1 MTTKTMSEWDE
12 VPERSVDFDDFEK
25 FKEEVIGVFE
35 CIYEENLIYK
45 PHGRV
50 KYLVETFPNMKRQ
63 VLIDILKFAVNGEW
77 DEVPERSVEEVDY
90 CDDEVNDEEELD
102 NFIEILYKYR

>member
-1 MTTKTMSEWDE
+1 MTTKTMIEI
-12 VPERSVDFDDFEK
+12 DFDDFEK
-25 FKEEVIGVFE
+25 FKEAVIGVFE

-77 DEVPERSVEEVDY
+77 DEVPERSV
-90 CDDEVNDEEELD
+90 DEELN
-102 NFIEILYKYR
+102 NFIEILYKYQ

>member
-1 MTTKTMSEWDE
+1 MTTKTMIEMTISEWDE

-25 FKEEVIGVFE
+25 FKEEVLGVLE

-63 VLIDILKFAVNGEW
+63 VLIDILKFAVNGEF
-77 DEVPERSVEEVDY
+77 DEIPECSVEE
-90 CDDEVNDEEELD
+90 ELN
-102 NFIEILYKYR
+102 NFIEILYEYQ

>member
-1 MTTKTMSEWDE
+1 MTTKTMIEM
-12 VPERSVDFDDFEK
+12 PIGDFEK
-25 FKEEVIGVFE
+25 FKEEALSVFE

-45 PHGRV
+45 PCDSRI

-63 VLIDILKFAVNGEW
+63 VLIDILKFAVNGEF
-77 DEVPERSVEEVDY
+77 
-90 CDDEVNDEEELD
+90 DDEVDDEEELD

>member
-1 MTTKTMSEWDE
+1 MTTTKMFD
-12 VPERSVDFDDFEK
+12 DYIYDNIDDFEK
-25 FKEEVIGVFE
+25 FKEEVLGVLE

-45 PHGRV
+45 PCGSRI

-63 VLIDILKFAVNGEW
+63 VLIDILKFVVNGEF
-77 DEVPERSVEEVDY
+77 EEVDY
-90 CDDEVNDEEELD
+90 CDDEVDDEEELN

>member
-1 MTTKTMSEWDE
+1 MTKTMFEMTI
-12 VPERSVDFDDFEK
+12 DDFEK

-45 PHGRV
+45 PCDSRI

-77 DEVPERSVEEVDY
+77 DEVPERSVD
-90 CDDEVNDEEELD
+90 DDEVD
-102 NFIEILYKYR
+102 NGALRL

>member
-1 MTTKTMSEWDE
+1 MTTKTMIEMTI
-12 VPERSVDFDDFEK
+12 DDFEK

-45 PHGRV
+45 SCGSRI
-50 KYLVETFPNMKRQ
+50 KYLIETFPNMKTQ
-63 VLIDILKFAVNGEW
+63 VLIDILSFAVNGEF
-77 DEVPERSVEEVDY
+77 EEVDY

-102 NFIEILYKYR
+102 NFIEILYKYQ

>member
-1 MTTKTMSEWDE
+1 MTKTMFD
-12 VPERSVDFDDFEK
+12 DYIYDNIDDFEK
-25 FKEEVIGVFE
+25 FKEEVLGVLE

-63 VLIDILKFAVNGEW
+63 VLIDILKFVVNSEFQ
-77 DEVPERSVEEVDY
+77 EIPECSVEE
-90 CDDEVNDEEELD
+90 ELNNGALRQD
-102 NFIEILYKYR
+102 PEMGHFIEILYKYQ

>member
-1 MTTKTMSEWDE
+1 MTTKTMIEMTIG
-12 VPERSVDFDDFEK
+12 DFDDFEK
-25 FKEEVIGVFE
+25 FKEEVLGVLE
-35 CIYEENLIYK
+35 CIYEENLIYNQC
-45 PHGRV
+45 GSRI

-90 CDDEVNDEEELD
+90 CDDEVNDEEELN

>member
-1 MTTKTMSEWDE
+1 MTTKMMIEWDE

-45 PHGRV
+45 SCGSRI

-63 VLIDILKFAVNGEW
+63 VLIDILKFAVNGEF
-77 DEVPERSVEEVDY
+77 DEDPERVKGAKRH
-90 CDDEVNDEEELD
+90 DEEEPEMGH
-102 NFIEILYKYR
+102 FIEILYEYQ

>member
-1 MTTKTMSEWDE
+1 MTTKTMIEMTID
-12 VPERSVDFDDFEK
+12 DNIDDFEK
-25 FKEEVIGVFE
+25 FREEVLGVLE

-45 PHGRV
+45 PCGSRI

-63 VLIDILKFAVNGEW
+63 VLIDILKFAVNGEF
-77 DEVPERSVEEVDY
+77 EEVDY

>member
-1 MTTKTMSEWDE
+1 MTTKTMFEWDE

-25 FKEEVIGVFE
+25 FKEEVLGVLE

-45 PHGRV
+45 PCGSRI

-63 VLIDILKFAVNGEW
+63 VLIDILKFVVNAEF
-77 DEVPERSVEEVDY
+77 DEVPERSVEEVEY
-90 CDDEVNDEEELD
+90 CDDEVNEEELD

>member
-1 MTTKTMSEWDE
+1 MTTKTMIEMTI
-12 VPERSVDFDDFEK
+12 DDFEK

-63 VLIDILKFAVNGEW
+63 VLIDILKFAVNGEF
-77 DEVPERSVEEVDY
+77 DEDPERSVEE
-90 CDDEVNDEEELD
+90 EDEEPEMGH
-102 NFIEILYKYR
+102 FIEILYEYR

>member
-1 MTTKTMSEWDE
+1 MTKTMFD
-12 VPERSVDFDDFEK
+12 DYIYDNIDDFEK
-25 FKEEVIGVFE
+25 FKEEVLGVFE

-63 VLIDILKFAVNGEW
+63 VLIDILKFAVNGEF
-77 DEVPERSVEEVDY
+77 DEY
-90 CDDEVNDEEELD
+90 CDDELD
-102 NFIEILYKYR
+102 NGALRQDPEMGHFIEILYKYR

>member
-1 MTTKTMSEWDE
+1 MTTKTMIEMTI
-12 VPERSVDFDDFEK
+12 DDFEK

-35 CIYEENLIYK
+35 CIYEENLIYNQC
-45 PHGRV
+45 GSRI

-63 VLIDILKFAVNGEW
+63 VLIDILKFAVNGEF
-77 DEVPERSVEEVDY
+77 EEVDY

>member
-1 MTTKTMSEWDE
+1 MTTKTMFD
-12 VPERSVDFDDFEK
+12 DYIYDNIDDFEK
-25 FKEEVIGVFE
+25 FKEEVLGVLE

-45 PHGRV
+45 PCGRV

-77 DEVPERSVEEVDY
+77 DEVPERSV
-90 CDDEVNDEEELD
+90 DDDEEEPEMGH
-102 NFIEILYKYR
+102 FIEILYEYR

>member
-1 MTTKTMSEWDE
+1 MTTKTMIEMTI
-12 VPERSVDFDDFEK
+12 DDFEK
-25 FKEEVIGVFE
+25 FKEEVLGVLE

-63 VLIDILKFAVNGEW
+63 VLIDILKFAVNGEF
-77 DEVPERSVEEVDY
+77 DEIPECSVEE
-90 CDDEVNDEEELD
+90 ELN
-102 NFIEILYKYR
+102 NFIEILYKYQ

>member
-1 MTTKTMSEWDE
+1 MTTKTMIEMTI
-12 VPERSVDFDDFEK
+12 DDFEK

-45 PHGRV
+45 SCGSRI

-63 VLIDILKFAVNGEW
+63 VLIDILKFAVNGEFE
-77 DEVPERSVEEVDY
+77 EVPERSVEEVDY

>member
-1 MTTKTMSEWDE
+1 MTTKMMIEMTI
-12 VPERSVDFDDFEK
+12 DDFEK
-25 FKEEVIGVFE
+25 FKEEVLGVFE

-77 DEVPERSVEEVDY
+77 DEVPERSV
-90 CDDEVNDEEELD
+90 DDDEEEPEMGH
-102 NFIEILYKYR
+102 FIEILYEYR